1 MRKAYNY
8 HTRRFGCENTETKND
23 GFYVRASAIVSLNL
37 ISFSKCKKI
46 KTPKNAHATYFIGV
60 P

>member
-1 MRKAYNY
+1 LGAKIQRQKMM
-8 HTRRFGCENTETKND
+8 
-23 GFYVRASAIVSLNL
+23 GFMLRASAIVSLNL
-37 ISFSKCKKI
+37 IFFSKCKKI